1 MISVKQALSV
11 IRKLKYNIGTEY
23 IIPEKALGRIA
34 SENIISKT
42 DNPPFNMSAMDGY
55 AVCNKSSNNT
65 YKVVDEIFAGNKSNR
80 RVFKNEAVRV
90 YTGSKLPINTKTV
103 IIQENTKVINNNF
116 ILLKNNN
123 LKKGEYIRKKGLDF
137 EKNKTVVKK
146 GKILSARDIALIIS
160 ANCKRIKVYKKPKIS
175 ILSTGNELLLT
186 KKKQKD
192 SNIYASSLYMLEALI
207 NLSYSE
213 CNYKTIVK
221 DEKNKIKKEIKKA
234 IKSDIIITTGGVSVG
249 KKDLIR
255 SCLIELGYKEKF
267 WKIMMRPGKP
277 LLFGTFK
284 NKPIFSLPGNPVSTY
299 VCFFIFV
306 LPFLK
311 KLLRLNTISDNKKAK
326 LINSIPS
333 ISKRESYLRGFY
345 FKYKNEYLVKCLSDQ
360 DSSLLKMLAIS
371 NCLIKIPAK
380 SNKYLKNKLVEIIS
394 LPNLF

>member
-1 MISVKQALSV
+1 MISVKQALLIIS
-11 IRKLKYNIGTEY
+11 KFKYNIGTEY

-55 AVCNKSSNNT
+55 AVCNKPSDNT

-80 RVFKNEAVRV
+80 KVFKNEAVRV

-103 IIQENTKVINNNF
+103 IIQENTKEINNNF
-116 ILLKNNN
+116 ILFKNGNI
-123 LKKGEYIRKKGLDF
+123 KKGEFIRKKGLDF
-137 EKNKTVVKK
+137 KKNKTVVKK

-160 ANCKRIKVYKKPKIS
+160 ANCKKIKVYKKPKIS
-175 ILSTGNELLLT
+175 ILSTGNELLLP

-192 SNIYASSLYMLEALI
+192 GNIYASSLYMLEALI

-213 CNYKTIVK
+213 CNYKTIVE
-221 DEKNKIKKEIKKA
+221 DEKNKIKKEIKNA

-277 LLFGTFK
+277 LLFGTLK

-299 VCFFIFV
+299 VCFLIFI

-311 KLLRLNTISDNKKAK
+311 KILKFKISSNNKKAK
-326 LINSIPS
+326 LVNSISS

-345 FKYKNEYLVKCLSDQ
+345 FKYKNENLVKCLSDQ

-380 SNKYLKNKLVEIIS
+380 SNKYSKNKVVEIIS

>member
-1 MISVKQALSV
+1 MISVKQALLIIS
-11 IRKLKYNIGTEY
+11 KFKYNIGTEY

-55 AVCNKSSNNT
+55 AVCNKPSNNT

-90 YTGSKLPINTKTV
+90 YTGSKLPINTKLY
-103 IIQENTKVINNNF
+103 IQENTKVIIITLF
-116 ILLKNNN
+116 YLKIII
-123 LKKGEYIRKKGLDF
+123 KKGEYIRKKGLDF
-137 EKNKTVVKK
+137 KKNKTVVNK

-192 SNIYASSLYMLEALI
+192 GNIYASSLYMLEALI

-299 VCFFIFV
+299 VCFLFFI
-306 LPFLK
+306 LPF
-311 KLLRLNTISDNKKAK
+311 
-326 LINSIPS
+326 
-333 ISKRESYLRGFY
+333 
-345 FKYKNEYLVKCLSDQ
+345 
-360 DSSLLKMLAIS
+360 
-371 NCLIKIPAK
+371 
-380 SNKYLKNKLVEIIS
+380 
-394 LPNLF
+394 

>member
-90 YTGSKLPINTKTV
+90 YTGSKLPVNTRTV

-380 SNKYLKNKLVEIIS
+380 SIKYSKNKLVEIIS

>member
-90 YTGSKLPINTKTV
+90 YTGSKLPVNTRTV

-311 KLLRLNTISDNKKAK
+311 KILRLNTISDNKKAK
-326 LINSIPS
+326 LVNSIPS

-380 SNKYLKNKLVEIIS
+380 SIKYSKNKLVEIIS

>member
-90 YTGSKLPINTKTV
+90 YTGSKLPVNTRTV

-137 EKNKTVVKK
+137 KKNKTVVKK

-186 KKKQKD
+186 KEKQKD

-380 SNKYLKNKLVEIIS
+380 SIKYSKNKLVEIIS